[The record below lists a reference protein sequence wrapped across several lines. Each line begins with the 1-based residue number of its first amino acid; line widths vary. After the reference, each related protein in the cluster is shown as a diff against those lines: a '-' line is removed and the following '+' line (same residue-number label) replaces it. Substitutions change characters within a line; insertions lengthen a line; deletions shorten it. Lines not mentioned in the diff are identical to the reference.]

1 MKDFFKDKDTRPF
14 AITIVVLLA
23 IFIACCVWFVL
34 RGEPATAK
42 PHYYALA
49 TVVIDT
55 DATEDAVICE
65 DSTGNVW
72 AFYGVEDWQVGDNA
86 NLLMHDNGTKSIYDD
101 VICGATYANW
111 ILAKSL

>member
-14 AITIVVLLA
+14 AITIVILLA
-23 IFIACCVWFVL
+23 AFLACCVWFIL
-34 RGEPATAK
+34 CGESAAK

-49 TVVIDT
+49 TVVIDI

-65 DSTGNVW
+65 DSTGNIW

-86 NLLMHDNGTKSIYDD
+86 NLLMHDNGTKNIYDD

-111 ILAKSL
+111 DLSH